1 MICRAWDTHTKNGKY
16 LSTDFIAS
24 DEKGHVIQI
33 TTKNNIA
40 HCFIHRLKEGSVYF
54 LSDFDVVP
62 NKPDY
67 RLLNDNQVMIQLQG
81 STRLRKQPTND
92 TRGFIRHPFNC
103 IKFEALT
110 PTNDVVGYAVNVG
123 SHVDL
128 KTGDTILEFDL
139 ANESGRKIKVT
150 LWGKLGC
157 SFVQGKSS
165 QPAPRCIILS
175 SVTVKHNY
183 LGTLTLSSTS
193 STLVLE
199 DPAIPVLQ
207 EFMNNLSG
215 KDLCGDLEYCAIDI
229 PAAAQTEGT
238 LAELI
243 WSSRK
248 GKGAGSSVTKP
259 EIFKCTVHVTNARTK
274 LGWYYVSCG
283 ICQAKK
289 GIRRQGGHY
298 WYESCSKDVL
308 YPNTRFKIQLEV
320 TDGTGEAVVV
330 LFDETVEKLV
340 RATAKSLVADLDEDS
355 PSHVLPNPIAN
366 LINTTQTLLLNAGTH
381 YEHGSHESFNCLRVL
396 NSAPIDIET
405 TVTAKKDHTPAIE
418 PPVSTPNRKKRN
430 LAVATPAKET
440 DRPNRRK

>member
-1 MICRAWDTHTKNGKY
+1 MVQPAKIGTSEVVDETSYVFVDQLQQGKQASVRVMICRSWDTHTKTGKY

-24 DEKGHVIQI
+24 DEKGNVIQI
-33 TTKNNIA
+33 TAKNNTA

-110 PTNDVVGYAVNVG
+110 PINDVVGYAVNVG
-123 SHVDL
+123 SLVDL

-139 ANESGRKIKVT
+139 ANERPFFRSGEVLPTRPPVHCSIIGNREAQLPRNSDPLQYIIYSGSGRPRNSRTVGIHEQPQLRKGLRGKVAT
-150 LWGKLGC
+150 IGANH
-157 SFVQGKSS
+157 
-165 QPAPRCIILS
+165 APRMFCTQIQENMFAPTEKTDGKVINP
-175 SVTVKHNY
+175 HN
-183 LGTLTLSSTS
+183 
-193 STLVLE
+193 
-199 DPAIPVLQ
+199 
-207 EFMNNLSG
+207 
-215 KDLCGDLEYCAIDI
+215 
-229 PAAAQTEGT
+229 
-238 LAELI
+238 
-243 WSSRK
+243 
-248 GKGAGSSVTKP
+248 
-259 EIFKCTVHVTNARTK
+259 
-274 LGWYYVSCG
+274 
-283 ICQAKK
+283 
-289 GIRRQGGHY
+289 
-298 WYESCSKDVL
+298 
-308 YPNTRFKIQLEV
+308 RFKIHLEV

-330 LFDETVEKLV
+330 LFDETAEKLV
-340 RATAKSLVADLDEDS
+340 KATAKSLVAELDEDS

-366 LINTTQTLLLNAGTH
+366 LVNTSQTLLLKAGTH

-405 TVTAKKDHTPAIE
+405 AATAKKDQTPAIE
-418 PPVSTPNRKKRN
+418 PPVSTPNGKKWN
-430 LAVATPAKET
+430 LAVTTPAKES